1 MSLTE
6 TARATM
12 NDARRAWEAHP
23 KPTLRAV
30 VQALAAQGLSCSVET
45 LRRWRRAGW
54 IDQQLKPALPDRSEY
69 DELNQQD
76 LSYLGREA
84 VRQSLIAQVQLARHI
99 AKHADSIV
107 MGAPDKAAK
116 ILEALKG
123 PWASATIIIP
133 PNDSRADDA
142 KVVDGRVLHE
152 KSATEIAIEEFQ
164 ARWRETHVQ
173 EARQREARNRDGARE
188 KSPTD
193 LAIEAFENRRRNG
206 PA

>member
-1 MSLTE
+1 
-6 TARATM
+6 M

-45 LRRWRRAGW
+45 LRRWHKATW
-54 IDQQLKPALPDRSEY
+54 IDRQLTPTPVDSSEY

-76 LSYLGREA
+76 LNHLGKEA
-84 VRQSLIAQVQLARHI
+84 VRQSLIAQILLARHVARHAESI
-99 AKHADSIV
+99 ATE
-107 MGAPDKAAK
+107 APDKAAK
-116 ILEALKG
+116 IIEALKG

-173 EARQREARNRDGARE
+173 EARQREARNRDGAGE

>member
-12 NDARRAWEAHP
+12 TDARRAWEAHP

-45 LRRWRRAGW
+45 LRRWRAAAW
-54 IDQQLKPALPDRSEY
+54 IDRQLTPAPVDSSEY
-69 DELNQQD
+69 DELNRKD
-76 LSYLGREA
+76 LRHLGQEA
-84 VRQSLIAQVQLARHI
+84 VRQSLIAQILLARHI
-99 AKHADSIV
+99 ARHAESIV
-107 MGAPDKAAK
+107 TGAPDKAAK
-116 ILEALKG
+116 IVEALKG

-142 KVVDGRVLHE
+142 KAVDGRVLPE
-152 KSATEIAIEEFQ
+152 KSTTALAIEAFK
-164 ARWRETHVQ
+164 ARLQEERLQ

-188 KSPTD
+188 KSPTE
-193 LAIEAFENRRRNG
+193 LARDRSI
-206 PA
+206 